1 MTGSK
6 SMEQELLDISKV
18 RKLLFL
24 GPNGSYSDFAKNKFI
39 ESFGLNCVSTSL
51 KSISGIIKALKDANS
66 EDIVAV
72 IPIENSIEGIVRET
86 LDNLSSLKKENIKI
100 LAETTMNIEHS
111 LIGYAKDFSKIK
123 VIRSHPQALAQC
135 KQFLQSHFPDTLVEE
150 ATLSTSA
157 AVRSISEIEPYAA
170 AIGSK
175 DCAQMYDVPII
186 EENINDETNNSTR
199 FILLGKFLSPQTGN
213 DKTSITFST
222 ENKAG
227 ALNKILT
234 ILESNNINMSYID
247 SRPSKKELGEYV
259 FYIDFEGHI
268 LDSKIQKAF
277 EEILPMTK
285 MFYVIGSYHSVD
297 KG

>member
-1 MTGSK
+1 M
-6 SMEQELLDISKV
+6 ELLDTSRI

-24 GPNGSYSDFAKNKFI
+24 GPRGSYSDFAKNMFI
-39 ESFGLNCVSTSL
+39 DAFKLNCVSTNL
-51 KSISGIIKALKDANS
+51 KSISSIIKALKDENN

-86 LDNLSSLKKENIKI
+86 LDNLSSLKKEGYKI
-100 LAETTMNIEHS
+100 IAETTMGVEHA
-111 LIGYAKDFSKIK
+111 LLGFAKHKSEIK
-123 VIRSHPQALAQC
+123 VVRSHPQALAQC
-135 KQFLQSHFPDTLVEE
+135 KHFLQANFPDSLIEE

-157 AVRSISEIEPYAA
+157 AVRSLVAEEPEAA
-170 AIGSK
+170 AIGSVE
-175 DCAQMYDVPII
+175 CAEMYGVPVI
-186 EENINDETNNSTR
+186 ENNINDEINNQTR
-199 FILLGKFLSPQTGN
+199 FILLGKFMSQQTGY

-234 ILESNNINMSYID
+234 ILEEHGINMSYID

-268 LDSKIQKAF
+268 LDEKIKKAF
-277 EEILPMTK
+277 EEIKPLVK
-285 MFYVIGSYHSVD
+285 MFYVIGSYHPI
-297 KG
+297 G

>member
-1 MTGSK
+1 MTP
-6 SMEQELLDISKV
+6 EILDTTRI

-24 GPNGSYSDFAKNKFI
+24 GPRGSYSDFAKDKFI
-39 ESFGLNCVSTSL
+39 EAYNLNCVSTNL
-51 KSISGIIKALKDANS
+51 KSISSIIKALKDENT

-86 LDNLSSLKKENIKI
+86 LDNLSSLKKENFKI
-100 LAETTMNIEHS
+100 IAETTMDVKHALVGFAEKKSDI
-111 LIGYAKDFSKIK
+111 KI
-123 VIRSHPQALAQC
+123 IRSHPQALAQC
-135 KQFLQSHFPDTLVEE
+135 KKFMQDNFSDSLVEE

-157 AVRSISEIEPYAA
+157 AVRSLSSENPSVA
-170 AIGSK
+170 AIGSV
-175 DCAQMYDVPII
+175 DCARMYNMPII
-186 EENINDETNNSTR
+186 ETEVNDELNNKTR
-199 FILLGKFLSPQTGN
+199 FILLGKYLAPQTGF

-234 ILESNNINMSYID
+234 ILENYGINMTYID

-268 LDSKIQKAF
+268 LDEKVQHAF
-277 EEILPMTK
+277 KEIEPLVK
-285 MFYVIGSYHSVD
+285 MFYIIGSYHAI
-297 KG
+297 

>member
-1 MTGSK
+1 
-6 SMEQELLDISKV
+6 MEQDILDTTRI

-24 GPNGSYSDFAKNKFI
+24 GPKGSYSDFAKDKFI
-39 ESFGLNCVSTSL
+39 EAYGLNCVSTNL
-51 KSISGIIKALKDANS
+51 KSISGVIKALKDENS
-66 EDIVAV
+66 EDIAAV

-86 LDNLSSLKKENIKI
+86 LDNLSTLKKEGFKI
-100 LAETTMNIEHS
+100 ISETTMDVKHA
-111 LIGYAKDFSKIK
+111 LISFAKNKSDIK
-123 VIRSHPQALAQC
+123 VVRSHPQALAQC
-135 KQFLQSHFPDTLVEE
+135 KKFLQSNFSDSLVEE

-170 AIGSK
+170 AIGSVE
-175 DCAQMYDVPII
+175 CAKMYNIPVL
-186 EENINDETNNSTR
+186 EENINDEDNNQTR
-199 FILLGKFLSPQTGN
+199 FILLAKFLSPQTGN

-234 ILESNNINMSYID
+234 ILEEHEINMSYID

-268 LDSKIQKAF
+268 LDEKVQQAF
-277 EEILPMTK
+277 EEITPLVK
-285 MFYVIGSYHSVD
+285 MFYVIGSYHSVS
-297 KG
+297 

>member
-1 MTGSK
+1 
-6 SMEQELLDISKV
+6 MEQDVLDITKIK
-18 RKLLFL
+18 KLLFL

-39 ESFGLNCVSTSL
+39 DAFNLNCVSTNL
-51 KSISGIIKALKDANS
+51 KSISGIIKALKDENS

-100 LAETTMNIEHS
+100 ISETTMNVEHA
-111 LIGYAKDFSKIK
+111 LIGFGKMKDIK

-135 KQFLQSHFPDTLVEE
+135 KQFIHSHFPDTLVEE

-157 AVRSISEIEPYAA
+157 AIKSLSAKESKIA
-170 AIGSK
+170 AIGSPE
-175 DCAQMYDVPII
+175 CAEMYKIPVI
-186 EENINDETNNSTR
+186 EENINDETNNQTR
-199 FILLGKFLSPQTGN
+199 FILLGKFVALPTGK

-227 ALNKILT
+227 ALSKILT
-234 ILESNNINMSYID
+234 ILDTYNINMSYID

-259 FYIDFEGHI
+259 FYIDFEGHVT
-268 LDSKIQKAF
+268 DEKVQMAF
-277 EEILPMTK
+277 ADIKPFVK
-285 MFYVIGSYHSVD
+285 MFYVIGSYGSV
-297 KG
+297 

>member
-1 MTGSK
+1 
-6 SMEQELLDISKV
+6 MENELLDITKI

-24 GPNGSYSDFAKNKFI
+24 GPNGSYSDFAKNRFI
-39 ESFGLNCVSTSL
+39 DAFNLNCVSTNL
-51 KSISGIIKALKDANS
+51 KSISSVIKALKDENS

-86 LDNLSSLKKENIKI
+86 LDNLSSLKKEGIKI
-100 LAETTMNIEHS
+100 IAETTMDVKHALVGHGKI
-111 LIGYAKDFSKIK
+111 KDIK

-135 KQFLQSHFPDTLVEE
+135 KHFIHSNYSDSLIEE

-157 AVRSISEIEPYAA
+157 AIKSLTDKDKTIA
-170 AIGSK
+170 AIGSVE
-175 DCAQMYDVPII
+175 CAELYNVPII
-186 EENINDETNNSTR
+186 KTDINDESNNKTR
-199 FILLGKFLSPQTGN
+199 FILLGKYLAPQTGK

-227 ALNKILT
+227 ALSKILT
-234 ILESNNINMSYID
+234 ILDSYEINMSYID

-268 LDSKIQKAF
+268 LDEKI
-277 EEILPMTK
+277 K
-285 MFYVIGSYHSVD
+285 MALADIKLLVKMLYVIGSYSNV
-297 KG
+297 

>member
-1 MTGSK
+1 MTPERLDTSK
-6 SMEQELLDISKV
+6 I

-24 GPNGSYSDFAKNKFI
+24 GPKGSYSDFAKDKFI
-39 ESFGLNCVSTSL
+39 SAFKLNCVSTNL
-51 KSISGIIKALKDANS
+51 KSISGVIRALKDENS

-86 LDNLSSLKKENIKI
+86 LDNLSSLKKEGYKI
-100 LAETTMNIEHS
+100 IAETTMNVEHA
-111 LIGYAKDFSKIK
+111 LVGFASKKSEIK
-123 VIRSHPQALAQC
+123 IVRSHPQALAQC
-135 KQFLQSHFPDTLVEE
+135 KRYLQENFSDSLIEE

-157 AVRSISEIEPYAA
+157 AIKSLSPEDSSIA
-170 AIGSK
+170 AIGSV
-175 DCAQMYDVPII
+175 DCADMYKIPLI
-186 EENINDETNNSTR
+186 EKGINDEKNNQTR
-199 FILLGKFLSPQTGN
+199 FILLGKFISPQTGK

-234 ILESNNINMSYID
+234 ILEEHNINMSYID

-268 LDSKIQKAF
+268 QDKKIEDAF
-277 EEILPMTK
+277 NKINPLVK

-297 KG
+297 

>member
-1 MTGSK
+1 
-6 SMEQELLDISKV
+6 MEQDILDTSKI

-24 GPNGSYSDFAKNKFI
+24 GPNGSYSDFAKDKFI
-39 ESFGLNCVSTSL
+39 DYFNFNCVCTCL
-51 KSISGIIKALKDANS
+51 KSISAVIKALKDENS
-66 EDIVAV
+66 EDIAAV

-86 LDNLSSLKKENIKI
+86 LDNLSSLKREGIKI
-100 LAETTMNIEHS
+100 LAETTMNVEHA
-111 LIGYAKDFSKIK
+111 LLGYGRIKDIKI
-123 VIRSHPQALAQC
+123 IRSHPQALAQC
-135 KQFLQSHFPDTLVEE
+135 KQYIQTNFSDSLIEE

-157 AVRSISEIEPYAA
+157 AVKSLTPRDTTIA

-175 DCAQMYDVPII
+175 LCAQMYKVPVLS
-186 EENINDETNNSTR
+186 ENINDEINNKTR

-227 ALNKILT
+227 ALSKILT
-234 ILESNNINMSYID
+234 ILDSYEINMSYID

-268 LDSKIQKAF
+268 SDEKVQMAF
-277 EEILPMTK
+277 ADIKPHVK
-285 MFYVIGSYHSVD
+285 MFHVIGSYSAI
-297 KG
+297 